1 MNTMSKDEMTANKEQ
16 QLGWIKQALLQ
27 DGFVELN
34 FPAMT
39 YKKEIKKEV
48 YVMINLKEKLEPFF
62 MVVGNRIDED
72 DEAGTL
78 ASVAT
83 LIVNAMDGQL
93 PTKKDSDEVI
103 GDVPPVGNAV
113 PDTQKPAEN
122 INSAAES
129 VKNADSVFSNVP
141 TVHKSPIG
149 YKPTLSVSVIKKYI
163 NDKVTDEEAYVFLE
177 LCKARNLNPFV
188 GDVHLIKYDHT
199 KPATMVVAKDAFM
212 KRAESHSQYDGFEA
226 GIIIENTTGNT
237 EHRIGT
243 FYKDN
248 EILLGGWA
256 KVYRKDYAHPAD
268 ITVSFREFNTG
279 KSSWN
284 KMPAIMIRKVAIVN
298 AMRESFPSELGGLY
312 DASEMGV
319 DIV

>member
-1 MNTMSKDEMTANKEQ
+1 MEILKEQ
-16 QLGWIKQALLQ
+16 KEYIVKALEQ
-27 DGFVELN
+27 TGFVEVGSMGIYRKGEKAKQVVVDMSAGLSIYFN
-34 FPAMT
+34 VNGNKIDDDDADKT
-39 YKKEIKKEV
+39 LEKIG
-48 YVMINLKEKLEPFF
+48 VMIAE
-62 MVVGNRIDED
+62 
-72 DEAGTL
+72 
-78 ASVAT
+78 
-83 LIVNAMDGQL
+83 AMDGQL
-93 PTKKDSDEVI
+93 PTKKDADEVI
-103 GDVPPVGNAV
+103 GEDVPPVENAV
-113 PDTQKPAEN
+113 PDIQKPAKN
-122 INSAAES
+122 TNSAGES
-129 VKNADSVFSNVP
+129 VKNADSVGLNVP
-141 TVHKSPIG
+141 TVHKPPAG

-212 KRAESHSQYDGFEA
+212 KRAESHPQYDGFEA

>member
-1 MNTMSKDEMTANKEQ
+1 MNDEIEYNPTPEQ
-16 QLGWIKQALLQ
+16 QLVWVQEALIQ
-27 DGFVELN
+27 DGFERMSISSSKLSY
-34 FPAMT
+34 
-39 YKKEIKKEV
+39 YKEMRENVAIV
-48 YVMINLKEKLEPFF
+48 VNLDDGKHDISFLAFGKR
-62 MVVGNRIDED
+62 VDED
-72 DEAGTL
+72 RDNFLGRIGTL
-78 ASVAT
+78 IAD
-83 LIVNAMDGQL
+83 AMIL
-93 PTKKDSDEVI
+93 PTTTASSEVI
-103 GDVPPVGNAV
+103 GDAMPPVENAV
-113 PDTQKPAEN
+113 SNTQKPAKN
-122 INSAAES
+122 TDFVGES
-129 VKNADSVFSNVP
+129 VKNDDSVFSNVP

-212 KRAESHSQYDGFEA
+212 KRAESHPQYDGFEA

-256 KVYRKDYAHPAD
+256 KVHRKDYAYPSD